1 MSVNLGI
8 LCFHNGIIVN
18 TDNDITYNEGS
29 HEFLIATLDMSIN
42 ELCRMLY
49 DRLGWNYLK

>member
-1 MSVNLGI
+1 MSNNLEI
-8 LCFHNGIIVN
+8 LCFHGSRIVN
-18 TDNDITYNEGS
+18 TENDFTYNEGS

-42 ELCRMLY
+42 ELSRMLY